1 MSIVT
6 LRSAETFW
14 EREVR
19 ESLFWLVDGL
29 VWGGWV
35 WFWWRGGRRTVRVRR
50 LRTWWVVGEVGVEV
64 ASECY
69 GSCCCWDVVVDD
81 AVVVVVVVVSHSQA
95 KWMDV

>member
-29 VWGGWV
+29 VWGCGFGGEEGGGGPFAFVGFGHGGW
-35 WFWWRGGRRTVRVRR
+35 WGKVRVE
-50 LRTWWVVGEVGVEV
+50 EVGVEV
-64 ASECY
+64 ASGWY
-69 GSCCCWDVVVDD
+69 
-81 AVVVVVVVVSHSQA
+81 
-95 KWMDV
+95 

>member
-29 VWGGWV
+29 VWGGG
-35 WFWWRGGRRTVRVRR
+35 FDGEEGGRRTVRVRR
-50 LRTWWVVGEVGVEV
+50 LRTWWVVGKGESGGGGSWGCVGMVLMLMLLWLWL
-64 ASECY
+64 SWSRIHKRS
-69 GSCCCWDVVVDD
+69 G
-81 AVVVVVVVVSHSQA
+81 
-95 KWMDV
+95 WMY

>member
-14 EREVR
+14 EREFR

-29 VWGGWV
+29 VLGGWV
-35 WFWWRGGRRTVRVRR
+35 RGEEDGAGGPFAFVGFGHGGWWGKVRVEEELR
-50 LRTWWVVGEVGVEV
+50 LRRDGI
-64 ASECY
+64 
-69 GSCCCWDVVVDD
+69 DVDV
-81 AVVVVVVVVSHSQA
+81 VVVVVVVVSHSQA

>member
-29 VWGGWV
+29 VWGVGLGGEGGGGGPFAFVGFGHGGW
-35 WFWWRGGRRTVRVRR
+35 WGKVRVE
-50 LRTWWVVGEVGVEV
+50 EVGVEV
-64 ASECY
+64 ASGWY
-69 GSCCCWDVVVDD
+69 
-81 AVVVVVVVVSHSQA
+81 
-95 KWMDV
+95 

>member
-29 VWGGWV
+29 VWGGGFGFGGEGGGGGPFAFV
-35 WFWWRGGRRTVRVRR
+35 GFGHGGWWGKVRVE
-50 LRTWWVVGEVGVEV
+50 EVRVEV
-64 ASECY
+64 ASGWY
-69 GSCCCWDVVVDD
+69 
-81 AVVVVVVVVSHSQA
+81 
-95 KWMDV
+95 

>member
-29 VWGGWV
+29 VWGVG
-35 WFWWRGGRRTVRVRR
+35 FGGEEGGRRTVRVRR
-50 LRTWWVVGEVGVEV
+50 LRTWWVVGEGE
-64 ASECY
+64 SGGG
-69 GSCCCWDVVVDD
+69 GS
-81 AVVVVVVVVSHSQA
+81 
-95 KWMDV
+95 

>member
-29 VWGGWV
+29 VWGGGFGGEEGGGGPFAFV
-35 WFWWRGGRRTVRVRR
+35 GFGHGGWWGEVRVDN
-50 LRTWWVVGEVGVEV
+50 VGVEV
-64 ASECY
+64 ASGWY
-69 GSCCCWDVVVDD
+69 
-81 AVVVVVVVVSHSQA
+81 
-95 KWMDV
+95 

>member
-29 VWGGWV
+29 VWGVGFGGEEGGGGPFAFVGFGHGGW
-35 WFWWRGGRRTVRVRR
+35 WGKVRVE
-50 LRTWWVVGEVGVEV
+50 EVGVEV
-64 ASECY
+64 ASGWY
-69 GSCCCWDVVVDD
+69 
-81 AVVVVVVVVSHSQA
+81 
-95 KWMDV
+95 

>member
-29 VWGGWV
+29 VLGGWV
-35 WFWWRGGRRTVRVRR
+35 REEEGGGGPFAFVGFGHGGWWGKVRVE
-50 LRTWWVVGEVGVEV
+50 EVGVEV
-64 ASECY
+64 ASGWY
-69 GSCCCWDVVVDD
+69 
-81 AVVVVVVVVSHSQA
+81 
-95 KWMDV
+95 